1 VTKRGGVMVFQ
12 IADRWQEARPSG
24 NVGREDLP
32 VEFCRAQEP
41 IMLRCETPY
50 AAVVKVLE
58 GAGVRV
64 IAVEEDARADPTLV
78 FAIMWRGRNR
88 WCLAG
93 EWGPA
98 HLS

>member
-1 VTKRGGVMVFQ
+1 MVFQ
-12 IADRWQEARPSG
+12 IADRWQEARSSG

-32 VEFCRAQEP
+32 EEFWRAQEP

-50 AAVVKVLE
+50 DTVVKALE
-58 GAGVRV
+58 GVHVRV

-98 HLS
+98 PLT